1 MTISSRQEQKTSR
14 RPSVPGLWL
23 TLACAALLAF
33 QPGQARAGKLTAG
46 EPLPQFSSADLEG
59 NMFDTKETVGKV
71 LLLDFW
77 SIGCSSC
84 LEEMPHLV
92 DLYNKYHEQGLEAV
106 GINTDRKEK
115 RVRSFVTGSLPYE
128 MTYRNV
134 VDKRMQIMRLL
145 GVAMLPTTILV
156 DSSGVV
162 RMFHVGYKQGFEKEL
177 EEKIHE
183 LLPKE
188 QAQ

>member
-1 MTISSRQEQKTSR
+1 
-14 RPSVPGLWL
+14 
-23 TLACAALLAF
+23 
-33 QPGQARAGKLTAG
+33 
-46 EPLPQFSSADLEG
+46 
-59 NMFDTKETVGKV
+59 
-71 LLLDFW
+71 
-77 SIGCSSC
+77 
-84 LEEMPHLV
+84 
-92 DLYNKYHEQGLEAV
+92 
-106 GINTDRKEK
+106 
-115 RVRSFVTGSLPYE
+115 
-128 MTYRNV
+128 